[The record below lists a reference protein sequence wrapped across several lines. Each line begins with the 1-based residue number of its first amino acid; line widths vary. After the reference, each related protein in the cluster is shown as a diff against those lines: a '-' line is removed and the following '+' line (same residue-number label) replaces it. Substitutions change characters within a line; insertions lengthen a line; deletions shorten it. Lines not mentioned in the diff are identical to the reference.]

1 MSAATEATSDSV
13 DDPARAPAGNGD
25 DLVEA
30 LLSISRLVMGVAAR
44 SLAGLDAE
52 VTLPQFRAL
61 MVIASRGPQRVAD
74 ISSELGVSPST
85 GTRMCERLVRKGLMC
100 RERPPDNRREV
111 HVSLTD
117 AGVGIVADVTRLRR
131 AELSRIAEAV
141 PAMWHA
147 PAVGVLQALA
157 SAGGEP
163 AGDDWWLG
171 WNIDANG
178 PDLQ

>member
-1 MSAATEATSDSV
+1 MSATAHAGR
-13 DDPARAPAGNGD
+13 DPARTPAGNGD

-30 LLSISRLVMGVAAR
+30 LLSISRVVMGVAAR
-44 SLAGLDAE
+44 SLAGVDAE

-61 MVIASRGPQRVAD
+61 MVIASRGPQRIAD

-100 RERPPDNRREV
+100 RERPADDRREV

-117 AGVGIVADVTRLRR
+117 VGVGIVADVTRLRR
-131 AELSRIAEAV
+131 AELSRIVEAV

-157 SAGGEP
+157 SAAGEP
-163 AGDDWWLG
+163 TGDDWWLG
-171 WNIDANG
+171 WRTDAD
-178 PDLQ
+178 PSDPQ